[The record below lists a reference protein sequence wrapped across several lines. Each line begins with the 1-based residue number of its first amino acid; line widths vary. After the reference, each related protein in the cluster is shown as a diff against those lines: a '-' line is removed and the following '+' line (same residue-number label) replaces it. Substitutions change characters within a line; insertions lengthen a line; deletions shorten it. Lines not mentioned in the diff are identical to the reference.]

1 MRNSGNEAAVNG
13 VRGPGMPVEA
23 FCSWLKLISNPNR
36 LRILLHLRDGECAVG
51 ELESTLGLKQP
62 NLSHELR
69 KLRDHG
75 LVTTRRQSKVIFY
88 SISGVS
94 TMRFVDGL
102 IELQGK
108 LDQSMREPTPIGK
121 DNRPADKEGDR
132 KNLSH
137 GNGECGQFAIV
148 HHLNSTI

>member
-1 MRNSGNEAAVNG
+1 MRASGSETMTNG
-13 VRGPGMPVEA
+13 ALQTGMPVEA

-36 LRILLHLRDGECAVG
+36 LRILLHLKAGECAVG
-51 ELESTLGLKQP
+51 ELESALELKQP

-88 SISGVS
+88 SLSGAS
-94 TMRFVDGL
+94 IMRFVDGL
-102 IELQGK
+102 MELRGK
-108 LDQSMREPTPIGK
+108 LHGSIREPTPTGEY
-121 DNRPADKEGDR
+121 NRPADVGIGRE
-132 KNLSH
+132 NLSQE
-137 GNGECGQFAIV
+137 NGECGQFAIV